1 LLLVPKFWWSDFEKK
16 IKPEHNH
23 NSQSKYTSLLPPQLS
38 PISPGLSIEGFAGPF
53 SLGKYNCQK
62 VLPETLIC
70 YATRR
75 NTAESFSP
83 AQKGKSPL
91 VNRNSNERVVELS
104 CVEFTSIYVRCF
116 PQIKFMPSHLA
127 CGKWELL

>member
-1 LLLVPKFWWSDFEKK
+1 
-16 IKPEHNH
+16 
-23 NSQSKYTSLLPPQLS
+23 LLPFQLS
-38 PISPGLSIEGFAGPF
+38 TISPGLPNEVSAGPF
-53 SLGKYNCQK
+53 SPGKYNCQK

-91 VNRNSNERVVELS
+91 VNRNSNERVS
-104 CVEFTSIYVRCF
+104 S
-116 PQIKFMPSHLA
+116 
-127 CGKWELL
+127 

>member
-1 LLLVPKFWWSDFEKK
+1 LLEVPKFWWSDFEKK
-16 IKPEHNH
+16 IKPEQNH
-23 NSQSKYTSLLPPQLS
+23 NSQSKYTSLLPFQLS
-38 PISPGLSIEGFAGPF
+38 PILPELPNEVSAGPF

-62 VLPETLIC
+62 VLPEILIC

-91 VNRNSNERVVELS
+91 VNRNSNERVSSWVALNS
-104 CVEFTSIYVRCF
+104 HAYTYVGF

-127 CGKWELL
+127 CGKWEML